1 MIVSLRQACMKLTD
15 GFVNL
20 INQFNVMRSRVDG
33 QDDQYYASDGA
44 W

>member
-1 MIVSLRQACMKLTD
+1 MKLTD

-33 QDDQYYASDGA
+33 QDDRNYASDGA